1 MLTLEFCYAT
11 INSVIVMNN
20 YQQNHICCSL
30 EHLNNIHIYLSSIGF
45 DKCEPSFSNISNRD
59 FHLIHY
65 VKSGKGTFT
74 IDGSTYTLSE
84 GDAFYI
90 PPYTD
95 GFYSA
100 DPDDPWEYY
109 YFSFN
114 GAFVPELLKKTVFFG
129 RNYVSK
135 INKHEVAD
143 IIYDTALTIH
153 QKECLEFF
161 GIERLFQIL
170 QFFLIDTETKTK
182 KSNSVVLVETAK
194 NLIQSDFPSSLKISK
209 IAKQLNINRSYLYKI
224 FIEQTGIS
232 PLEYIT
238 NLRIQQAKILLST
251 TNYPLGIIA
260 EQVGYNNY
268 SVFFSTFCGKTFLSP
283 TEFRLLQLH
292 SKATVELNTNSTI
305 RIFKTLDECYTLDSK
320 AISELPISMDS
331 YYKNEPIKSH
341 YAKELMFD
349 GIEYMFFAYEFEDVP
364 SAKKYFFE
372 STSKIRFSP
381 NETKD
386 FKIVSADNKTE
397 LTVWKDKMAFRLIGK
412 DPIHFNMFRHYIGT
426 IFNSTVYDQ

>member
-1 MLTLEFCYAT
+1 MDT
-11 INSVIVMNN
+11 

-30 EHLNNIHIYLSSIGF
+30 EHLNNIYIYLSSIGF

-65 VKSGKGTFT
+65 IKSGKGTFT
-74 IDGSTYTLSE
+74 INGTTYSLSE

-95 GFYSA
+95 GSYTA

-114 GAFVPELLKKTVFFG
+114 GAFVPELLTKTVFG
-129 RNYVSK
+129 GKQYVQRIS
-135 INKHEVAD
+135 KHEIAD
-143 IIYDTALTIH
+143 IIYDTALTIQ
-153 QKECLEFF
+153 QKKSSEFF
-161 GIERLFQIL
+161 GIERLFKIL
-170 QFFLIDTETKTK
+170 QFFLITTSETKPK

-194 NLIQSDFPSSLKISK
+194 NIIQSSFQSPLKISQ

-232 PLEYIT
+232 PLDYIT

-251 TNYPLGIIA
+251 TNHPLGIVS
-260 EQVGYNNY
+260 EYVGYNNY

-283 TEFRLLQLH
+283 TEYRLLQTH
-292 SKATVELNTNSTI
+292 SKSMVELNTNSTI
-305 RIFKTLDECYTLDSK
+305 RIFKTISECNTLDSMVS
-320 AISELPISMDS
+320 AELSLNKDG
-331 YYKNEPIKSH
+331 YYKNEPLKNY
-341 YAKELMFD
+341 YAKEIIYD
-349 GIEYMFFAYEFEDVP
+349 GVKYYFFAYEFTDVAF
-364 SAKKYFFE
+364 AKKYFFE
-372 STSKIRFSP
+372 SAAKARFSN

-386 FKIVSADNKTE
+386 FKIVSTNNKTE
-397 LTVWKDKMAFRLIGK
+397 LVVWKGNMAFRLIGK
-412 DPIHFNMFRHYIGT
+412 DIEHFNMFRHYIGT